1 MSGHA
6 DRRPFDQEHLVT
18 VRGPSVLDEFNV
30 TLDEIQDRVGDVA
43 EDVTDLGKRG
53 LRKARKWFGF

>member
-1 MSGHA
+1 M
-6 DRRPFDQEHLVT
+6 
-18 VRGPSVLDEFNV
+18 LDEFNV